1 MTRKVPTAGDEM
13 QSGIEVTQSLVF
25 LDYLKLDHPDEK
37 GLSDSRLSQTAD
49 KIISNIRPPEL
60 AAFIMT
66 AT

>member
-1 MTRKVPTAGDEM
+1 M
-13 QSGIEVTQSLVF
+13 QSGIEITQSLVF
-25 LDYLKLDHPDEK
+25 LDCLKLDHPEEM